1 MSELSGL
8 AGGRQRVVVVGGS
21 SGIGLAT
28 VQQFAVDGAAV
39 YALSRRGD
47 APVAGADGRAG
58 GAAPVGTVTPLAVN
72 ATDADAIGRCLADVV
87 AEGDI
92 DTLVYCAGLNVPER
106 RLSQLTS
113 ATWRSMVA
121 INLDGAYYAVAGC
134 LESLRRRQGTVIL
147 VSSASALWTN
157 QSGAAYQA
165 SKAGL
170 MALARAGNFEE
181 HGAGVRFTT
190 IFPGV
195 VDTPHLDRRPR
206 PPDAATRRRMLTTD
220 DVASA
225 CRYVAGLPP
234 RVCIPE
240 LVLLPTALQTPGNTC
255 VE

>member
-1 MSELSGL
+1 MSDAPGASDGPK
-8 AGGRQRVVVVGGS
+8 RVVVVGGS

-28 VQQFAVDGAAV
+28 VEGFAAAGAVV
-39 YALSRRGD
+39 YALSRS
-47 APVAGADGRAG
+47 G
-58 GAAPVGTVTPLAVN
+58 GAGRDPGGTPGSVTALAVD
-72 ATDADAIGRCLADVV
+72 ATDADAVARALGAVA
-87 AEGDI
+87 AEGDV

-106 RLSQLTS
+106 RLSQLTPE
-113 ATWRSMVA
+113 AWRAMVA
-121 INLDGAYYAVAGC
+121 ANLDGAYYAVAAC
-134 LESLRRRQGTVIL
+134 LESLRRARGTVIL

-165 SKAGL
+165 AKAGL

-181 HGAGVRFTT
+181 HAAGVRFTT
-190 IFPGV
+190 VFPGV

-206 PPDAATRRRMLTTD
+206 PPDAATRSRMLTPG

-225 CRYVAGLPP
+225 CRYVAGLPS

-255 VE
+255 VV

>member
-1 MSELSGL
+1 MSDEPVP
-8 AGGRQRVVVVGGS
+8 AGGPTRVVVIGGS
-21 SGIGLAT
+21 SGIGLAA
-28 VQQFAVDGAAV
+28 VERFAADGASV
-39 YALSRRGD
+39 YALSRRGT
-47 APVAGADGRAG
+47 APPPERPERPGSGRPG
-58 GAAPVGTVTPLAVN
+58 RVISLAVD

-87 AEGDI
+87 AEGDV

-106 RLSQLTS
+106 RLSQLTPAS
-113 ATWRSMVA
+113 WRAMVA
-121 INLDGAYYAVAGC
+121 ANLDGAYYALAAC
-134 LESLRRRQGTVIL
+134 LDSLRRRRGIVIL

-181 HGAGVRFTT
+181 HGAGIRFAT

-206 PPDAATRRRMLTTD
+206 PPDAATRRQMLTPD

-225 CRYVAGLPP
+225 CHYVAGLPP

>member
-1 MSELSGL
+1 MPTGDPT
-8 AGGRQRVVVVGGS
+8 RVVVVGGS
-21 SGIGLAT
+21 SGIGLAA
-28 VQQFAVDGAAV
+28 VERFAADGASV
-39 YALSRRGD
+39 YALSRRGV
-47 APVAGADGRAG
+47 APPSGRPER
-58 GAAPVGTVTPLAVN
+58 AASGRPGTVTSLAVD
-72 ATDADAIGRCLADVV
+72 ATDADAIGRCLAGVMV
-87 AEGDI
+87 EGDV

-106 RLSQLTS
+106 RLCQLTP
-113 ATWRSMVA
+113 ATWRAVVA
-121 INLDGAYYAVAGC
+121 ANLDGAYYAVAAC
-134 LESLRRRQGTVIL
+134 LESLRRSRGSVIL
-147 VSSASALWTN
+147 VSSASVLWTN

-181 HGAGVRFTT
+181 HGAGIRFTT

-206 PPDAATRRRMLTTD
+206 PPDEATRRQMLTPD

>member
-1 MSELSGL
+1 MSDNPGASGDPM
-8 AGGRQRVVVVGGS
+8 RVVVVGGS

-28 VQQFAVDGAAV
+28 AEAFAADGAAV
-39 YALSRRGD
+39 YALSRRG
-47 APVAGADGRAG
+47 GTGRGPRG
-58 GAAPVGTVTPLAVN
+58 GPGSVTALAVD
-72 ATDADAIGRCLADVV
+72 ATDADAIAGCLGAVV
-87 AEGDI
+87 AEGDVG
-92 DTLVYCAGLNVPER
+92 TLVYGAGLNVPER
-106 RLSQLTS
+106 RLAQLTPE
-113 ATWRSMVA
+113 AWRSMVA
-121 INLDGAYYAVAGC
+121 ANLDGAYYAVAAC
-134 LESLRRRQGTVIL
+134 LESLRRTRGTVIL

-181 HGAGVRFTT
+181 HATGVRFTT

-195 VDTPHLDRRPR
+195 VDTPHLDRRPQ
-206 PPDAATRRRMLTTD
+206 PPDAATRSQMLTPE

-234 RVCIPE
+234 RACIPE

-255 VE
+255 VV